1 MNPEEEPESI
11 EAKIALLEAAVREQ
25 MSALAD
31 VGRVY
36 YRESQRL
43 DSLKSRL
50 EALKEEAEQIN
61 P

>member
-1 MNPEEEPESI
+1 MNTTNEPESI
-11 EAKIALLEAAVREQ
+11 ETKIALLEAAVREQ

-50 EALKEEAEQIN
+50 EALKEEAEQQQS
-61 P
+61 